1 MGPCTTPPS
10 IINSLSQTTNTIS
23 AWLVTDWSH
32 CSEHCGTGN
41 QKRYVMCGLQDQDK
55 CQDSEKPEHS
65 RACSSEKECGG
76 QWFVGEL

>member
-1 MGPCTTPPS
+1 MGPCTAPPS
-10 IINSLSQTTNTIS
+10 SIASLAQTSHTAS
-23 AWLVTDWSH
+23 AWLVTDWTE

-41 QKRYVMCGLQDQDK
+41 QNRYVMCGLEDKDK